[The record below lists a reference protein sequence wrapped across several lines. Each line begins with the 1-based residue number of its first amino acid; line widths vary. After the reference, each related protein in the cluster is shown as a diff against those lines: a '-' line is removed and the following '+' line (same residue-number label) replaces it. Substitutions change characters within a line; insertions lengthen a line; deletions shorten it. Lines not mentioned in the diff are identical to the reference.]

1 MMIFIA
7 LATAAFAAEPRHE
20 VSLELGTHN
29 SDSPAW
35 GVIDSNSSNTIGIRG
50 GYGINSRLT
59 AIGSWHVGQIVTDHS
74 SNSNDYYYEEPVHGS
89 SGLNGGVYSSLLVNH
104 LSAGAKI
111 SNQIQPWL
119 VPYATGQAEGDPH
132 DALFWRSGGLQV
144 VMADGWKL
152 QVDHRQPKRWL
163 FHLDEDPTEQH
174 NRIAEELER
183 ARTLEARLDAF
194 NKEMGPR
201 HFPALVEGPIPI
213 DRTSADPYVPG
224 EEFAYWP
231 N

>member
-119 VPYATGQAEGDPH
+119 VPYATVQGLVSIGSFSITDDLDDDESLINVSDSALGLGGVLSVGAELRAKPVNGASWAGHLEFGYGLTTEMAFALEGEGDSS
-132 DALFWRSGGLQV
+132 ASIGGLGYKGLSV
-144 VMADGWKL
+144 
-152 QVDHRQPKRWL
+152 
-163 FHLDEDPTEQH
+163 
-174 NRIAEELER
+174 R
-183 ARTLEARLDAF
+183 AGVGLRF
-194 NKEMGPR
+194 
-201 HFPALVEGPIPI
+201 
-213 DRTSADPYVPG
+213 
-224 EEFAYWP
+224 
-231 N
+231 